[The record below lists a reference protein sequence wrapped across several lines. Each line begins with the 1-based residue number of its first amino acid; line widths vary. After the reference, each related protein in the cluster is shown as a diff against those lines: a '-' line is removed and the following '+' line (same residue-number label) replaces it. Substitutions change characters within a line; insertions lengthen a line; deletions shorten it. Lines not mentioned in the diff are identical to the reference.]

1 MEQHQFQMLLD
12 EAKKQTRLL
21 NRIKNNVVFWF
32 WLTIV
37 GVPLGAAISLLMTV
51 FGLAIFS

>member
-1 MEQHQFQMLLD
+1 MLLD

>member
-12 EAKKQTRLL
+12 EAKTQTRLL

-32 WLTIV
+32 WLTI
-37 GVPLGAAISLLMTV
+37 GGPMIALFIWLFFLSALLS
-51 FGLAIFS
+51 F